1 MKDRAEIV
9 VVGAGIAGS
18 SIAMHLARLGRRD
31 VLVLE
36 QGELV
41 SGTTSHAPGLVG
53 QLRASASLTRL
64 LTDSV
69 TLYRTLRFEGATGYQ
84 EIGSLRLASS
94 PARMDELRRQHKFA
108 QGCGL
113 ATELIGPRE
122 AADHFPLMSLA
133 GVEGALFMPTDGSAD
148 AVVLANAMIYEAQSQ
163 GVSFSPHTR
172 VTAIETSG
180 GAIRAVV
187 TNKGRVE
194 TQTLAIA
201 CGVWSPRVAGLAGVA
216 LPLLPMQHQYVA
228 VGPIAELAGRSIANL
243 RDPDNRVY
251 IRQKGED
258 LIIGGYEDNPRP
270 FAVDKIPDRANPT
283 VQEFDRDHFAPL
295 LRAAELRVPPLAG
308 RETLREVNGIESFT
322 PDGQFIVGPVAE
334 VHGLWAACGF
344 CAHGVSGGGG
354 VGKSI
359 AQWIVEGQ
367 PPHDLSAMN
376 PMRFGSRAADP
387 LFLQQRVCAVYST
400 YYDIAK

>member
-31 VLVLE
+31 VVVLE

-69 TLYRTLRFEGATGYQ
+69 ALYRTLRYEGAAGYQ
-84 EIGSLRLASS
+84 GIGSLRIASS
-94 PARMDELRRQHKFA
+94 PARMEELRGQHTFA
-108 QGCGL
+108 QACGL
-113 ATELIGPRE
+113 ATELLGPRE
-122 AADHFPLMSLA
+122 AGEHFPLMSLA

-148 AVVLANAMIYEAQSQ
+148 AVVLAKAMIHEAQSQ
-163 GVSFSPHTR
+163 GVAFHANTR
-172 VTAIETSG
+172 VTAIEKQG

-187 TNKGRVE
+187 TDQGRVE
-194 TQTLAIA
+194 TETLVIA
-201 CGVWSPRVAGLAGVA
+201 CGVWSPRVAALAGVA

-228 VGPIAELAGRSIANL
+228 VGPFAELTGRTIANL

-251 IRQKGED
+251 LRQKGDD
-258 LIIGGYEDNPRP
+258 LVIGGYEDNPRP
-270 FAVDKIPDRANPT
+270 FPVDTIPNRANPT
-283 VQEFDRDHFAPL
+283 VQTFDRDHFAPL
-295 LRAAELRVPPLAG
+295 LRAAELRVPILQG
-308 RETLREVNGIESFT
+308 RAMLREVNGIESFT
-322 PDGQFIVGPVAE
+322 PDGEFIVGPVAE
-334 VHGLWAACGF
+334 VRGLWTACGF
-344 CAHGVSGGGG
+344 NAHGVSGGGG
-354 VGKSI
+354 VGKSV

-376 PMRFGSRAADP
+376 PTRFGSRAADP
-387 LFLQQRVCAVYST
+387 AFLQEQVCAVYRT
-400 YYDIAK
+400 YYDIKK